1 MSFLI
6 EIIAGLLGG
15 TVGDN
20 SLNTRKIDQNIE
32 RLKEL
37 EWFNTIYDEEKY
49 HRLFFVNRHVRGYL
63 QSTLRVNKIIRSQ
76 KAQIK
81 FMRLLDKQVQP

>member
-1 MSFLI
+1 M

-15 TVGDN
+15 TFGDS
-20 SLNTRKIDQNIE
+20 SLNTRKIDRNIE
-32 RLKEL
+32 RLLEL
-37 EWFNTIYDEEKY
+37 EWFKTIYGEEKY

-81 FMRLLDKQVQP
+81 FMRLLDKQLQQ

>member
-1 MSFLI
+1 M

-15 TVGDN
+15 TIGNN

-37 EWFNTIYDEEKY
+37 EWFKTIYGEEKY
-49 HRLFFVNRHVRGYL
+49 HRLFFINRHVRKYL
-63 QSTLRVNKIIRSQ
+63 QSTLRVKKIIRSQ
-76 KAQIK
+76 RAQMK
-81 FMRLLDKQVQP
+81 FMRLLDRQIQP